1 MKIILKYSTI
11 FLTGGILYMLLEIAF
26 RGNTHW
32 TMGILGGICFIC
44 IGIVN
49 NSFDFSLPIQMVI
62 DALIITLLELISGI
76 ILNMGLHWNIWDYSQ
91 LPFNI
96 LGQVCLPFSLLWFCL
111 SLPAIYLNKWIC
123 LTFFK

>member
-49 NSFDFSLPIQMVI
+49 NSFGFSLPIQMVI

>member
-49 NSFDFSLPIQMVI
+49 NSFGFSLPIQMVL